1 MLSTNLMS
9 APAQALPAG
18 TSANDILAYYQ
29 KTYGAVRYS
38 SQQMT
43 RYPYYYYT
51 AYPAAGAA
59 ELGFFAQNSVQVGI
73 QLTNIENAGT
83 LGNYSYLLT
92 SIGFDIFLYIP
103 TVASNAP
110 WSYTTDA
117 LAPYADIVHGLTQ
130 AGLFEFRVANTL
142 WDQIPLP
149 LMFSP
154 GSAIGKPR
162 AQISQGGM
170 SWTQAGGAPYAVAGT
185 QASLC
190 SADLERRA
198 WRRRNFVDPIFI
210 APQQTFTA
218 KMLYPSG
225 AIPVI
230 STSVINNTTAFIYV
244 GCRFDGW
251 RFAPVS

>member
-1 MLSTNLMS
+1 MPLPNLLNG
-9 APAQALPAG
+9 AAAQALPAG
-18 TSANDILAYYQ
+18 SSAQDVLAWMQQ
-29 KTYGAVRYS
+29 KFGVVKYS

-43 RYPYYYYT
+43 RYPYYFYT
-51 AYPAAGAA
+51 AYPAAGAS
-59 ELGFFAQNSVQVGI
+59 EIGFFSQNSVQVGT

-83 LGNYSYLLT
+83 IGNYSYLLT
-92 SIGFDIFLYIP
+92 SISFDILPYIP
-103 TVASNAP
+103 TIANNQPS
-110 WSYTTDA
+110 SYTTDA

-130 AGLFEFRVANTL
+130 GGTFEFRVANTL

-149 LMFSP
+149 FMFSP
-154 GSAIGKPR
+154 PADGRPTTSIA
-162 AQISQGGM
+162 QGGF
-170 SWTQAGGAPYAVAGT
+170 SWTQAGGSPFAVTGS

-198 WRRRNFVDPIFI
+198 WRRRNFVNPIFI

-218 KMLYPSG
+218 KIFYPSG
-225 AIPVI
+225 LIPVI
-230 STSVINNTTAFIYV
+230 ATSVINNTTSFLYV

>member
-1 MLSTNLMS
+1 MLPNVTLLAS
-9 APAQALPAG
+9 AATPLPAG
-18 TSANDILAYYQ
+18 SSADDVLKWYQ
-29 KTYGAVRYS
+29 QTYGAVRYS

-51 AYPAAGAA
+51 AYPALGAA
-59 ELGFFAQNSVQVGI
+59 EIGFFSQNNVQVGS

-92 SIGFDIFLYIP
+92 SIAFDLFLYIP
-103 TVASNAP
+103 TVASNQP
-110 WSYTTDA
+110 TSYTTDA

-130 AGLFEFRVANTL
+130 GGTFEFRVANTL

-149 LMFSP
+149 FMFSP
-154 GSAIGKPR
+154 PAIGKSR
-162 AQISQGGM
+162 IEIAQGGF
-170 SWTQAGGAPYAVAGT
+170 SWTQAGGSPYAVTGA

-190 SADLERRA
+190 AADLERRA
-198 WRRRNFVDPIFI
+198 WRRRNFVNPIFV
-210 APQQTFTA
+210 APQQSFTA
-218 KMLYPSG
+218 KVLYPSG